1 MNRLEIAVSLLG
13 GGNFALSDT
22 TIREAFKNADRIIAI
37 HEEEMKIRESVEVQQ
52 RGAGM
57 FGRDFD
63 NALANLGKIRKGE

>member
-37 HEEEMKIRESVEVQQ
+37 HEKDLRKHEDLKYRFDKKLAETLNIMSGES
-52 RGAGM
+52 
-57 FGRDFD
+57 
-63 NALANLGKIRKGE
+63 K